1 MTYGK
6 REDTRDDLVGD
17 FDDDVGNEECLPAVG
32 FAGSLAD
39 LVERALADE
48 KRHDLVNQRG
58 EDCGDHEDGEEHVL
72 HALLRSVGIVE
83 RESNEQT
90 SRNAEHE
97 LSENV
102 RGHTPVLAKGTLGDF
117 GQLLGEGHGEF
128 RVSVLVGFFMF
139 LGVRL
144 FIGDLINTLLDLLG
158 FFAALPSLKPVV
170 VFLSGNLKHVLS
182 WVLVVA
188 TFACAIAG
196 EVLQEGFRVVSDVTK
211 VDGLAALS
219 QEEESVELLEQNG
232 RRLVNSTQDGLS
244 VVRKLAQESADCP
257 GRLGIQT
264 TGRFV
269 EEQE

>member
-39 LVERALADE
+39 LIERALANE
-48 KRHDLVNQRG
+48 KRHNLVNQGG
-58 EDCGDHEDGEEHVL
+58 ENRGDHEDGEEHVL
-72 HALLRSVGIVE
+72 HALLGSIGIVE
-83 RESNEQT
+83 RETNEQT
-90 SRNAEHE
+90 SCDAEHE
-97 LSENV
+97 LGENV
-102 RGHTPVLAKGTLGDF
+102 RRHTPVLAKGTLGDF

-196 EVLQEGFRVVSDVTK
+196 EVLQEGFRVVSDVAK
-211 VDGLAALS
+211 VDGFTALA

-232 RRLVNSTQDGLS
+232 
-244 VVRKLAQESADCP
+244 
-257 GRLGIQT
+257 
-264 TGRFV
+264 
-269 EEQE
+269 